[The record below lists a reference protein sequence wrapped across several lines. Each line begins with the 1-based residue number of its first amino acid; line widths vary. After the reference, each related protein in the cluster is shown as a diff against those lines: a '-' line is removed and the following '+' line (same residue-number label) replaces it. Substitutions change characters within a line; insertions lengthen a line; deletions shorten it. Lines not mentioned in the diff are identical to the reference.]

1 MQYLDLYAWICF
13 ISVLFLFFLS
23 NDLYKL
29 TQKTNKNKT
38 WNIYKTEQ
46 QNHWTL
52 CAISKCNKVI
62 KRQKK
67 L

>member
-38 WNIYKTEQ
+38 KNIYKTEQ
-46 QNHWTL
+46 QNH
-52 CAISKCNKVI
+52 
-62 KRQKK
+62 
-67 L
+67 